1 MTDVFVVNFDANP
14 APKGSSFRGETL
26 HLKKGE
32 LKRLLNPGL
41 RAVFGVTM
49 PTSFVPQIKPKK
61 GDKE

>member
-49 PTSFVPQIKPKK
+49 PTRPEEKTK
-61 GDKE
+61 